1 MEQQLIQHLKSEILK
16 TSLNPNK
23 VLKLPAKLE
32 GIDTQDLEGLLTE
45 LYQGVVEDRG
55 NEFREINDTEMA
67 NNIAA
72 VAEWMT
78 GSRLTTSLLLQGTPG
93 SGKTSLMN
101 ALYSLYRYYYSSS
114 TYRCTAKMINDNYQ
128 SKLDKERSFY
138 DEFKKADYLFID
150 DLGTEPDKF
159 KDFGVDYTPIPE
171 LLYERYEKQRVTV
184 ISTNLPDGKLTA
196 RYGKRI
202 MDRFEEMCQ
211 KILFLAP
218 SYRELPVEDHKE

>member
-1 MEQQLIQHLKSEILK
+1 
-16 TSLNPNK
+16 
-23 VLKLPAKLE
+23 
-32 GIDTQDLEGLLTE
+32 
-45 LYQGVVEDRG
+45 
-55 NEFREINDTEMA
+55 
-67 NNIAA
+67 
-72 VAEWMT
+72 MT
-78 GSRLTTSLLLQGTPG
+78 GPRLTTSLLLQGTPG

-101 ALYSLYRYYYSSS
+101 ALYLLYRYYYSNS

-128 SKLDKERSFY
+128 SKLDKERSY
-138 DEFKKADYLFID
+138 YEEFKKADYLFID

-171 LLYERYEKQRVTV
+171 LLYERYEKQKVTV
-184 ISTNLPDGKLTA
+184 ISTNLPDSKLAA

-218 SYRELPVEDHKE
+218 SYREVPVEDHKD

>member
-1 MEQQLIQHLKSEILK
+1 
-16 TSLNPNK
+16 
-23 VLKLPAKLE
+23 LE

-101 ALYSLYRYYYSSS
+101 ALYSLYRYYYGSS

-128 SKLDKERSFY
+128 SKLDKVTFLYDESRRQTTSSLTTWGQNRTSSKISEWTTPLYQNSCTKGMRSRGSRSF
-138 DEFKKADYLFID
+138 
-150 DLGTEPDKF
+150 P
-159 KDFGVDYTPIPE
+159 
-171 LLYERYEKQRVTV
+171 
-184 ISTNLPDGKLTA
+184 
-196 RYGKRI
+196 RI
-202 MDRFEEMCQ
+202 FPME
-211 KILFLAP
+211 
-218 SYRELPVEDHKE
+218 S

>member
-1 MEQQLIQHLKSEILK
+1 M
-16 TSLNPNK
+16 
-23 VLKLPAKLE
+23 E
-32 GIDTQDLEGLLTE
+32 GIESQDLEELLTE
-45 LYQGVVEDRG
+45 LYRGVVEDRG
-55 NEFREINDTEMA
+55 NEFRETNNTEMGK
-67 NNIAA
+67 NITA

-78 GSRLTTSLLLQGTPG
+78 GPRLTTSLLLQGTPG

-101 ALYSLYRYYYSSS
+101 ALYLLYRYYYSNS

-128 SKLDKERSFY
+128 SKLDKERSY
-138 DEFKKADYLFID
+138 YEEFKKADYLFID

-171 LLYERYEKQRVTV
+171 LLYERYEKQKVTV
-184 ISTNLPDGKLTA
+184 ISTNLPDSKLAA

-218 SYRELPVEDHKE
+218 SYREVPVEDHKD